1 MVSADETEC
10 CWVFYLG
17 SIFDFSYC
25 RQTSDICL
33 HTVRIK
39 VVHNSNMMVK
49 ELFRSQALQL
59 N

>member
-1 MVSADETEC
+1 MKLNAIGF
-10 CWVFYLG
+10 FYLG

-25 RQTSDICL
+25 RQTADICL